1 MPHGG
6 PRPNSGRKK
15 GSANRFNT
23 ESREKAR
30 ASGLLPLDYMLGV
43 MRDERLPKPRRD
55 EMAKAA
61 APYLHARLASMQVS
75 GNPDA
80 PLETV
85 TRIERVIIRR
95 EDVKPNGLDISVESI
110 EVTTD
115 VDAPDRDPSGI

>member
-15 GSANRFNT
+15 GTPNRFNI
-23 ESREKAR
+23 ESREKAKL
-30 ASGLLPLDYMLGV
+30 SGLLPLDYMLGV

-85 TRIERVIIRR
+85 TRIERVIIRA
-95 EDVKPNGLDISVESI
+95 EDVKPLEVQSNGYNPEG
-110 EVTTD
+110 E
-115 VDAPDRDPSGI
+115 PDGPEDLHEPGRS

>member
-1 MPHGG
+1 MPKGG
-6 PRPNSGRKK
+6 ARPNAGRKK
-15 GSANRFNT
+15 GTPNRFNI
-23 ESREKAR
+23 ESRER
-30 ASGLLPLDYMLGV
+30 AKLSGLLPLDYMLGV
-43 MRDERLPKPRRD
+43 MRDERLPKTRRD

-75 GNPDA
+75 GNPEA

-95 EDVKPNGLDISVESI
+95 EDVKPNGLDISGEAI

-115 VDAPDRDPSGI
+115 VDTPDRDPSSI